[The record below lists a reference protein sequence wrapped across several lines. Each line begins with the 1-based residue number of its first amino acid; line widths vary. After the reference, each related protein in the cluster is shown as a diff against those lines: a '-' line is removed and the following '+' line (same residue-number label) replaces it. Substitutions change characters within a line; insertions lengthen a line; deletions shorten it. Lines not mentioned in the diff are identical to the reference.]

1 MKIRLVIA
9 VSASVLALSACS
21 KNDGATGNT
30 AATDANVV
38 IDNGMAADTAA
49 LSPLT
54 AQGFANSAAASDRFE
69 IESSKLAATA
79 GQSSAL
85 KSYAAKMITAHEGS
99 TAKLKTALAGLTP
112 AVTPDDTLS
121 ADQQASLNSLKA
133 ETGANFDA
141 AYKAAQVDA
150 HQKALDLLNNYAASG
165 DNDALKTFA
174 KGLSPTVAAH
184 LNMAKGLK

>member
-1 MKIRLVIA
+1 MKNGLVIA
-9 VSASVLALSACS
+9 ASASVLVLSACS
-21 KNDGATGNT
+21 KNDR
-30 AATDANVV
+30 AADNSASTDTNIAM
-38 IDNGMAADTAA
+38 DNGAAADTAA

-54 AQGFANSAAASDRFE
+54 AQGFANAAAASDRFE

-79 GQSSAL
+79 GQSAAL

-99 TAKLKTALAGLTP
+99 TAKLKSTLSGMSP

-133 ETGANFDA
+133 ESGANFDA

-165 DNDALKTFA
+165 DNDALKSFA